1 MIIGVTNS
9 GLGLT
14 LSGIG
19 HRYRNLTVLDGI
31 NLTVLPGEVTVL
43 LGPSGCGK
51 STLLGIAGGL
61 IEPSSGSVLATG
73 DVASDC
79 LNPLTH
85 VFQDFSL
92 LPWRDV
98 AGNISI
104 VLEDHP
110 LSHGERAGRIA
121 EVLALTGLS
130 EFAAAWPRQLSGG
143 MRQRVGIARALAVRP
158 ACLLLDEP
166 FSALDTQTRDLLL
179 DEFATLIAR
188 SATTCL
194 YVTHNLAEAVRLGQQ
209 IVVLSRRPGRIQEII
224 RIDRPVIARRPDE
237 PDLLA
242 IESRLWNLIR
252 SDAVAAQREIQ
263 HAG

>member
-1 MIIGVTNS
+1 MTA

-19 HRYRNLTVLDGI
+19 HRYRDLTVLDGI
-31 NLTVLPGEVTVL
+31 DLAIPPGEVTVL

-61 IEPSSGSVLATG
+61 IEPTAGSVFAEG
-73 DVASDC
+73 EMAPDC
-79 LNPLTH
+79 LNPLTY
-85 VFQDFSL
+85 VFQDFAL

-98 AGNISI
+98 AGNISL
-104 VLEDHP
+104 VLEDRP
-110 LSHGERAGRIA
+110 LKRAERSSRIA
-121 EVLALTGLS
+121 EVLALTGLT
-130 EFAAAWPRQLSGG
+130 EFASAWPRQLSGG

-166 FSALDTQTRDLLL
+166 FSALDAQTRDLLL
-179 DEFATLIAR
+179 DEFAALIAR
-188 SATTCL
+188 AGTTCL

-209 IVVLSRRPGRIQEII
+209 IVVLSRRPGCIRDII
-224 RIDRPVIARRPDE
+224 RIDRPILGRRPDE

-242 IESRLWNLIR
+242 IEARLWDLIR
-252 SDAVAAQREIQ
+252 GDAAAAERDIQ